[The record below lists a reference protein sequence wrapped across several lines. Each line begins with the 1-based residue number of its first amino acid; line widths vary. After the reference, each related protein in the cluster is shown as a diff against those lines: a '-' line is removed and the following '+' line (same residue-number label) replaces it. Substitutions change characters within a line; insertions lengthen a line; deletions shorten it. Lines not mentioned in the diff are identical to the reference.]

1 MEHSLERAWTI
12 LPAVRV
18 MSEITHYD
26 SLILEM
32 DLWAFQVT
40 SPTQPLAFCRRPGHA
55 NTSLKD
61 TTMTNHL
68 KRLIPTAALT
78 LFFLASCGGT
88 PSKNLEPVR
97 YTGGGSFDQV
107 QSVSISESDTPA
119 SVAEQT
125 GGVIVT
131 WHPED
136 GYAMV
141 GTNSG
146 VSLNGT
152 KPPKAYTIAETN
164 NPQSY
169 GLASW
174 SEGWNVWG
182 SGWSVWGSG
191 STSWGSGWTVWG
203 SGSTSWGSGTLGNIP
218 AENVKIWQKI
228 KLLEASK
235 LAPKAGEGVKIAVI
249 DSGIDLN
256 HPAFQGVLV
265 GQSDMWDWVDAD
277 PTPQDVSGSGSNH
290 GYGHGTAVAG
300 IILQIAPKAKI
311 MPLRVLD
318 ASGEGDTANVIAA
331 IDYAVAHGAKVIN
344 LSLGTDYDK
353 SLDNTIKSATKAGVF
368 VIAASGNTGDENV
381 TYPASDA
388 LVKGM
393 WGEMSLGVG
402 SSDVND
408 KKSSFSTYGVS
419 LEMMAIGDKVASP
432 APGGLMGVWNGTSMA
447 APMVSASFALAL
459 AERSYKDLRGVGK
472 VMGLT
477 SDPIDSRNLP
487 YLYKL
492 GYGRLNL
499 ERFLSTVLS
508 PSFK

>member
-1 MEHSLERAWTI
+1 MILSFSRWTSGRSRSH
-12 LPAVRV
+12 LQPNPSRPAN
-18 MSEITHYD
+18 I
-26 SLILEM
+26 
-32 DLWAFQVT
+32 
-40 SPTQPLAFCRRPGHA
+40 
-55 NTSLKD
+55 LKD
-61 TTMTNHL
+61 TMTNHL
-68 KRLIPTAALT
+68 KRFLPTAALT
-78 LFFLASCGGT
+78 LLFLAGCGGT
-88 PSKNLEPVR
+88 PSIKLEPVS

-107 QSVSISESDTPA
+107 QSVTISETDTPS
-119 SVAEQT
+119 SVTERT

-141 GTNSG
+141 GTSNG
-146 VSLNGT
+146 VSLNGS
-152 KPPKAYTIAETN
+152 KPPKAYKIAETS

-174 SEGWNVWG
+174 SQGWNVWG

-191 STSWGSGWTVWG
+191 SSSWGSGWTVWG
-203 SGSTSWGSGTLGNIP
+203 SGSTSWGSGVAGNIP

-235 LAPKAGEGVKIAVI
+235 LAPRAGGGVKIAVI
-249 DSGIDLN
+249 DSGIDLK
-256 HPAFQGVLV
+256 HPAFQGALV
-265 GQSDMWDWVDAD
+265 GQSDMWDWVDSDA
-277 PTPQDVSGSGSNH
+277 TPQDVSGSGSNH

-300 IILQIAPKAKI
+300 IVLQVAPKAKI

-368 VIAASGNTGDENV
+368 VIASSGNTGDGNI

-388 LVKGM
+388 LVKGS
-393 WGEMSLGVG
+393 WGEMTLGIG
-402 SSDVND
+402 SSDLND
-408 KKSSFSTYGVS
+408 KKSSFSTYGDS
-419 LEMMAIGDKVASP
+419 LEMTAIGEIISSP

-447 APMVSASFALAL
+447 APMVSAGFALAL
-459 AERSYKDLRGVGK
+459 GERYFKDARPVGQA
-472 VMGLT
+472 MSSS
-477 SDPIDSRNLP
+477 SDATNALNPNYYNR
-487 YLYKL
+487 L

-499 ERFLSTVLS
+499 ERFLSVVLN

>member
-1 MEHSLERAWTI
+1 
-12 LPAVRV
+12 
-18 MSEITHYD
+18 
-26 SLILEM
+26 
-32 DLWAFQVT
+32 
-40 SPTQPLAFCRRPGHA
+40 
-55 NTSLKD
+55 
-61 TTMTNHL
+61 MTNHL
-68 KRLIPTAALT
+68 KRLLPTTALM
-78 LFFLASCGGT
+78 LFLAGCGGT
-88 PSKNLEPVR
+88 PSKNLEPVS

-107 QSVSISESDTPA
+107 QSVTISESDTPA

-152 KPPKAYTIAETN
+152 KPPKAYKIAETN

-191 STSWGSGWTVWG
+191 SSSWGSGWTVWG
-203 SGSTSWGSGTLGNIP
+203 SGSTSWGSGTAGNIP

-235 LAPKAGEGVKIAVI
+235 LAPRAGNGVKIAVI

-256 HPAFQGVLV
+256 HPAFQGALV

-277 PTPQDVSGSGSNH
+277 STPQDLKGTGTNH

-300 IILQIAPKAKI
+300 IVLQVAPKAKI

-318 ASGEGDTANVIAA
+318 AAGEGDTANVIAA

-368 VIAASGNTGDENV
+368 VIASSGNTGDGNI

-388 LVKGM
+388 LIKGS

-402 SSDVND
+402 SSDIND
-408 KKSSFSTYGVS
+408 KKSGFSTYGDS
-419 LEMMAIGDKVASP
+419 LEMTAIGEKVSSP

-447 APMVSASFALAL
+447 APMVSAGFALAL
-459 AERSYKDLRGVGK
+459 GERYFKDNRKVGEAMSYSSDATD
-472 VMGLT
+472 GLNPNY
-477 SDPIDSRNLP
+477 DNQ
-487 YLYKL
+487 L

-499 ERFLSTVLS
+499 ERFLSTVLN

>member
-1 MEHSLERAWTI
+1 
-12 LPAVRV
+12 
-18 MSEITHYD
+18 
-26 SLILEM
+26 
-32 DLWAFQVT
+32 
-40 SPTQPLAFCRRPGHA
+40 
-55 NTSLKD
+55 
-61 TTMTNHL
+61 MTNHL

-78 LFFLASCGGT
+78 LLFLSSCSGT
-88 PSKNLEPVR
+88 SSTKNLEPVS
-97 YTGGGSFDQV
+97 YTGGGGFDQV
-107 QSVSISESDTPA
+107 QSVSISETDTP
-119 SVAEQT
+119 SGVSERT

-141 GTNSG
+141 GLNNG
-146 VSLNGT
+146 LSLDGT
-152 KPPKAYTIAETN
+152 KPPKAYKIAETS
-164 NPQSY
+164 NPNTY

-174 SEGWNVWG
+174 SEGWTSWG
-182 SGWSVWGSG
+182 SGWGVWGSG

-203 SGSTSWGSGTLGNIP
+203 SGSSAWSSGNTGNIP

-235 LAPKAGEGVKIAVI
+235 LAPKAGDGVKIAVI
-249 DSGIDLN
+249 DSGIDLS

-265 GQSDMWDWVDAD
+265 AQTDMWDWVDAD
-277 PTPQDVSGSGSNH
+277 STPQDVSGGGSNH

-300 IILQIAPKAKI
+300 IILQVAPKAKI

-368 VIAASGNTGDENV
+368 VIASSGNTGDGNI

-388 LVKGM
+388 LVKGS
-393 WGEMSLGVG
+393 WGEMTLGIG
-402 SSDVND
+402 SSDLND
-408 KKSSFSTYGVS
+408 KKSNFSTYGDS
-419 LEMMAIGDKVASP
+419 LEMTAIGEKISSP

-447 APMVSASFALAL
+447 APMVSAGFALAL
-459 AERSYKDLRGVGK
+459 GERAYKDARSVGK
-472 VMGLT
+472 AMSFS
-477 SDPIDSRNLP
+477 SDATDALNPN
-487 YLYKL
+487 YYNQL

-499 ERFLSTVLS
+499 ERFLNTVLN

>member
-1 MEHSLERAWTI
+1 M
-12 LPAVRV
+12 
-18 MSEITHYD
+18 
-26 SLILEM
+26 
-32 DLWAFQVT
+32 
-40 SPTQPLAFCRRPGHA
+40 
-55 NTSLKD
+55 K
-61 TTMTNHL
+61 NHL
-68 KRLIPTAALT
+68 KRLVPTAALT
-78 LFFLASCGGT
+78 LLFLASCGGT
-88 PSKNLEPVR
+88 PSRNLEPVS
-97 YTGGGSFDQV
+97 YNGGDSFDQV
-107 QSVSISESDTPA
+107 QTVTISETDTP
-119 SVAEQT
+119 SGVSERS

-141 GTNSG
+141 GLNSD
-146 VSLNGT
+146 VNLNGT
-152 KPPKAYTIAETN
+152 KPPKAYKIAETG

-174 SEGWNVWG
+174 SEA
-182 SGWSVWGSG
+182 WSVWGSG
-191 STSWGSGWTVWG
+191 SSAWSSGWTVWG
-203 SGSTSWGSGTLGNIP
+203 SGSSAWSSGNTDNIP

-228 KLLEASK
+228 KLFEASK
-235 LAPKAGEGVKIAVI
+235 LATRAGDGVKIAVI

-256 HPAFQGVLV
+256 HPAFQGALV

-277 PTPQDVSGSGSNH
+277 STPQDVKGSGSNH

-300 IILQIAPKAKI
+300 IVLQVAPKAKI

-318 ASGEGDTANVIAA
+318 SAGNGDTANVIAA
-331 IDYAVAHGAKVIN
+331 IDYAVAHGAKIIN

-368 VIAASGNTGDENV
+368 VIASSGNTGDGNI

-388 LVKGM
+388 LIKGF

-408 KKSSFSTYGVS
+408 KKSSFSTYGDS
-419 LEMMAIGDKVASP
+419 LEMTAIGEKISSP

-447 APMVSASFALAL
+447 APMVSAGFALAL
-459 AERSYKDLRGVGK
+459 GERSYKDMRNVGK
-472 VMGLT
+472 AMGSS
-477 SDPIDSRNLP
+477 SDATDAFNPNYYNR
-487 YLYKL
+487 L

-499 ERFLSTVLS
+499 ERFLTTVLD
-508 PSFK
+508 PKFK

>member
-1 MEHSLERAWTI
+1 
-12 LPAVRV
+12 
-18 MSEITHYD
+18 
-26 SLILEM
+26 
-32 DLWAFQVT
+32 
-40 SPTQPLAFCRRPGHA
+40 
-55 NTSLKD
+55 
-61 TTMTNHL
+61 MTNHL
-68 KRLIPTAALT
+68 KRLVPTTALT
-78 LFFLASCGGT
+78 LLFLAGCGGT
-88 PSKNLEPVR
+88 PSKKLAPVG

-107 QSVSISESDTPA
+107 QSVTISEADTP
-119 SVAEQT
+119 SGVSERT

-146 VSLNGT
+146 ISLNGT
-152 KPPKAYTIAETN
+152 KPPKAYKIAETN

-191 STSWGSGWTVWG
+191 SSSWGSGWTVWG
-203 SGSTSWGSGTLGNIP
+203 SGSTSWGSGTAGNIP

-235 LAPKAGEGVKIAVI
+235 LATRAGNGVKIAVI

-256 HPAFQGVLV
+256 HPAFQSALV

-277 PTPQDVSGSGSNH
+277 STPQDLKGTGTNH

-300 IILQIAPKAKI
+300 IILQVAPKAKI

-318 ASGEGDTANVIAA
+318 AAGEGDTANVIAA

-368 VIAASGNTGDENV
+368 VIASSGNTGDGNI

-388 LVKGM
+388 LIKGS

-402 SSDVND
+402 SSDIND
-408 KKSSFSTYGVS
+408 KKSGFSTYGDS
-419 LEMMAIGDKVASP
+419 LEMTAIGEKVSSP

-447 APMVSASFALAL
+447 APMVSAGFALAL
-459 AERSYKDLRGVGK
+459 GERYFKDARPVGQAMSYS
-472 VMGLT
+472 
-477 SDPIDSRNLP
+477 SDPTDELIPNYDNQ
-487 YLYKL
+487 L

-499 ERFLSTVLS
+499 ERFLTTVLN

>member
-1 MEHSLERAWTI
+1 
-12 LPAVRV
+12 
-18 MSEITHYD
+18 
-26 SLILEM
+26 
-32 DLWAFQVT
+32 
-40 SPTQPLAFCRRPGHA
+40 
-55 NTSLKD
+55 
-61 TTMTNHL
+61 MTNHL
-68 KRLIPTAALT
+68 KRFLPTTALT
-78 LFFLASCGGT
+78 LLFLAGCGGM
-88 PSKNLEPVR
+88 PSPKNLEPVS
-97 YTGGGSFDQV
+97 YTGGGNFDQV
-107 QSVSISESDTPA
+107 QSVTISETDTPEGI
-119 SVAEQT
+119 SERT

-152 KPPKAYTIAETN
+152 KPPKAYKIAETS

-191 STSWGSGWTVWG
+191 SSSWGSGWTVWG
-203 SGSTSWGSGTLGNIP
+203 SGSSAWSSGNTGNIP

-235 LAPKAGEGVKIAVI
+235 LAPKAGEGIKIAVI
-249 DSGIDLN
+249 DSGIDLK

-265 GQSDMWDWVDAD
+265 ATGDMWDWVDAD
-277 PTPQDVSGSGSNH
+277 ATPQDISGSGSNH

-300 IILQIAPKAKI
+300 IILQVAPKAKI

-368 VIAASGNTGDENV
+368 VIASSGNTGDGNI

-388 LVKGM
+388 LVKGS
-393 WGEMSLGVG
+393 WGEMTLGIG
-402 SSDVND
+402 SSDLND
-408 KKSSFSTYGVS
+408 KKSSFSTYGDS
-419 LEMMAIGDKVASP
+419 LEMTAIGEKISSP

-447 APMVSASFALAL
+447 APMVSAGFALAL
-459 AERSYKDLRGVGK
+459 GERSYKDARAVGK
-472 VMGLT
+472 AMSFS
-477 SDPIDSRNLP
+477 SDATDALNPN
-487 YLYKL
+487 YYNQL

-499 ERFLSTVLS
+499 ERFLSTVLN
-508 PSFK
+508 PNFK